1 MEATPA
7 ASSAPR
13 ALERRHGKWTQ
24 AECDY
29 AMLLIEHFTSGR
41 LPGLLGGESLR
52 TTLSECLACTPMR
65 VTKKLSSTHAIGKC
79 VFKLRGSLTN
89 DERQALDAARRAF
102 LASVEPRRR
111 PSGEPVSTPQILPTD
126 RVTRGGGKRS
136 RDDDAPTDQLIA
148 PASQTL
154 FTVTHL
160 APHDANERQPVETS
174 VLARVNEQ
182 RRTAVRIVMQDRPG
196 LLGHMSRFFARRN
209 LTILAARCETLA
221 GGVLHDE
228 FEVVDATTRRPV
240 ADAAALAQMER
251 DVLASL
257 KKTERDKSTTTTLSV
272 SVPDRPGLL
281 KRIVASLDSLSL
293 NVVGAKISTV
303 VGGAEPQITRTAV
316 DTFDVVDAR
325 TGAAIVDAERLRS
338 IEAQLAADLRD
349 VPDVTMEASS
359 TPPPPPPGSP
369 QISTASPGPSQQAS
383 PRLGPPVPT
392 ISP

>member
-1 MEATPA
+1 METAP
-7 ASSAPR
+7 PR

-29 AMLLIEHFTSGR
+29 AMLLIAHFTSGR

-79 VFKLRGSLTN
+79 CFKLRGALSL
-89 DERQALDAARRAF
+89 EEKQALDAARGSF
-102 LASVEPRRR
+102 LVSVEPRRR
-111 PSGEPVSTPQILPTD
+111 PGGEPAPAPSHVPTD
-126 RVTRGGGKRS
+126 RVTRGGGKRE
-136 RDDDAPTDQLIA
+136 RPNEDDLDVLTPT
-148 PASQTL
+148 SQTL

-160 APHDANERQPVETS
+160 APHDLAARQGVETS

-182 RRTAVRIVMQDRPG
+182 RRTAVRVVMQDRPG

-228 FEVVDATTRRPV
+228 LEVVDASSRKPLT
-240 ADAAALAQMER
+240 DAAQLLQLER

-281 KRIVASLDSLSL
+281 KRIVASLDGLSL

-303 VGGAEPQITRTAV
+303 VGGAAGTTRTAV
-316 DTFDVVDAR
+316 DTFDVVDAAS
-325 TGAAIVDAERLRS
+325 GHAIVDAHRLRR
-338 IEAQLAADLRD
+338 IEAQLAADLH
-349 VPDVTMEASS
+349 EGSS
-359 TPPPPPPGSP
+359 PPPPPPAV
-369 QISTASPGPSQQAS
+369 TTTSPGRGAPAS
-383 PRLGPPVPT
+383 PRRGPPVPA
-392 ISP
+392 IQP

>member
-1 MEATPA
+1 M
-7 ASSAPR
+7 
-13 ALERRHGKWTQ
+13 
-24 AECDY
+24 
-29 AMLLIEHFTSGR
+29 TS
-41 LPGLLGGESLR
+41 
-52 TTLSECLACTPMR
+52 
-65 VTKKLSSTHAIGKC
+65 
-79 VFKLRGSLTN
+79 
-89 DERQALDAARRAF
+89 
-102 LASVEPRRR
+102 
-111 PSGEPVSTPQILPTD
+111 
-126 RVTRGGGKRS
+126 GGGKRS

-257 KKTERDKSTTTTLSV
+257 KKRKGTRA
-272 SVPDRPGLL
+272 RPPLY
-281 KRIVASLDSLSL
+281 R
-293 NVVGAKISTV
+293 
-303 VGGAEPQITRTAV
+303 
-316 DTFDVVDAR
+316 
-325 TGAAIVDAERLRS
+325 
-338 IEAQLAADLRD
+338 
-349 VPDVTMEASS
+349 
-359 TPPPPPPGSP
+359 
-369 QISTASPGPSQQAS
+369 
-383 PRLGPPVPT
+383 
-392 ISP
+392 